1 MFVNFDWWYHDR
13 RVTKSLTNIGQTI
26 PSWSHHNARA
36 DPWLEEA
43 QGGRSAVPSAG
54 LSGRHGQAPS
64 PDQLVLLPAPS
75 CLSLRIHSVALST
88 FSPAVDLPVI
98 HLLTYL
104 PNSPITKRIYQ
115 DTLFLPPPICL
126 YLQSQLKPSS
136 GLFSLSAKPVPNQ
149 NTRSCNKLTFVTIQQ
164 WFDQNVKTKI
174 SWCKIFQQPV
184 ISIFIR
190 FGL

>member
-13 RVTKSLTNIGQTI
+13 RVTKSLTNIGQTM

-64 PDQLVLLPAPS
+64 TDQLVLLPAPS

-104 PNSPITKRIYQ
+104 TNSPITKRIYQ
-115 DTLFLPPPICL
+115 DTLFLPPIYFICSL
-126 YLQSQLKPSS
+126 NWSPPQVSSPWAQNQFQTKTQGAATNSPLLQYNNGLTKMFRQKFLDAKYFNSQL
-136 GLFSLSAKPVPNQ
+136 
-149 NTRSCNKLTFVTIQQ
+149 
-164 WFDQNVKTKI
+164 
-174 SWCKIFQQPV
+174 
-184 ISIFIR
+184 
-190 FGL
+190 